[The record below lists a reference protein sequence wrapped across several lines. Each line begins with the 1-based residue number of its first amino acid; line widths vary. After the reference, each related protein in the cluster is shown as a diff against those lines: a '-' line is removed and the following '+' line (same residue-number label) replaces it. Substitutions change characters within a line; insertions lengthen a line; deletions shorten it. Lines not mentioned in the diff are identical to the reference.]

1 MTKVVQIKSI
11 ILDAG
16 TQIRTSLDSGHVADL
31 TEAYGRG
38 DSVPPIDVFQTFAG
52 GLILADG
59 FHRAEAAKSIG
70 EILATIHKGEQE
82 DALRFAL
89 KANSA
94 HGLKRS
100 NADKRRAVEIAIAKW
115 PEMSA
120 RAIADLCGVGDALVR
135 AVKPDAP
142 QAQVRESRTSKDE
155 NAPNSQEKSSGPP
168 AKRVTGKDGKSY
180 PASKSP
186 PPPKPA
192 KSSSKSPPPPK
203 ARLDKVGKVIPPAVL
218 PLWDRAEEFWAVIHP
233 LSVIR
238 GILQK
243 AQDESELAFV
253 EVSFSSVKGNL
264 DQAFVELK
272 TVKPHAV
279 CPTCQ
284 GLNVKKCAMCKGRG
298 FVSKFYWDTCV
309 SKEAKEMQCK

>member
-70 EILATIHKGEQE
+70 EILATIHKGEKA
-82 DALRFAL
+82 DALEFAL
-89 KANSA
+89 KANA
-94 HGLKRS
+94 THGLKRS
-100 NADKRRAVEIAIAKW
+100 SADKRRAVEMAIAEW
-115 PEMSA
+115 PNKGNNL
-120 RAIADLCGVGDALVR
+120 IAELCGVSQPLVDDVR
-135 AVKPDAP
+135 PSKPKSP
-142 QAQVRESRTSKDE
+142 PVQFTESV
-155 NAPNSQEKSSGPP
+155 NSEVPEKPKKTESSGPP
-168 AKRVTGKDGKSY
+168 PKRIGRDGKNY
-180 PASKSP
+180 PITK
-186 PPPKPA
+186 
-192 KSSSKSPPPPK
+192 SKSPPPPK

-309 SKEAKEMQCK
+309 AKETKEMQCK